1 MTLSKEA
8 QKIRDNIIKNFK
20 VYCELVV
27 NHYLSIGEQV
37 AEQLTSEQI
46 EATYEKV
53 KKEEEEARKNNKF
66 LFIGADFTRAIL
78 EACEY
83 LAHTP
88 KKARYNFIKYYLV

>member
-8 QKIRDNIIKNFK
+8 QKIRDNITFNFG

-27 NHYLSIGEQV
+27 NHYMTIGEQQ
-37 AEQLTSEQI
+37 AEQITSAQI
-46 EATYEKV
+46 KKVVAKV
-53 KKEEEEARKNNKF
+53 KRDEEQAKKEGKV
-66 LFIGADFTRAIL
+66 LFIGADFTEAIL
-78 EACEY
+78 KACEY